1 MATTIYGASDDLIE
15 VDGDI
20 TEEFNAIE
28 QHPYYLGFSTG
39 VVLCIEYG
47 TDGIWHIRPKAG
59 KDKVHIE
66 FETSDGEGDSYSD
79 RATITEPVEWVVC
92 GHEWGKR

>member
-1 MATTIYGASDDLIE
+1 MATTIYGDSDDLIE

-20 TEEFNAIE
+20 TEEFDAL
-28 QHPYYLGFSTG
+28 HPSYLGFSNG
-39 VVLCIEYG
+39 VVLRIEFG
-47 TDGIWHIRPKAG
+47 IDGIWHIRPEAG

-66 FETSDGEGDSYSD
+66 FETSDGEGYSYSD

-92 GHEWGKR
+92 GREWGKR

>member
-1 MATTIYGASDDLIE
+1 MAITIYGVSDDLIE

-20 TEEFNAIE
+20 TEEFDAL
-28 QHPYYLGFSTG
+28 HPSYLGFSTG
-39 VVLCIEYG
+39 VVLRIEFG
-47 TDGIWHIRPKAG
+47 IDGIWHIRPEAG

-66 FETSDGEGDSYSD
+66 FETSDGEGYSYSD

-92 GHEWGKR
+92 GNKWGKR

>member
-20 TEEFNAIE
+20 TEEF
-28 QHPYYLGFSTG
+28 
-39 VVLCIEYG
+39 
-47 TDGIWHIRPKAG
+47 D
-59 KDKVHIE
+59 
-66 FETSDGEGDSYSD
+66 GDSYSD

>member
-20 TEEFNAIE
+20 TEEFDAIE
-28 QHPYYLGFSTG
+28 QHPCYLGFSTG
-39 VVLCIEYG
+39 VVLRIEYG
-47 TDGIWHIRPKAG
+47 TDGIWHIRPEAG